1 MSIILRELASKI
13 ASKQRNPRTMFA
25 EEFGGADIG
34 LINPETTRQILLKS
48 FEAQEFG
55 GGMNSFFGSLSH
67 NHLHHHAHH
76 TAASNVEDG
85 LASRQPRS
93 MNREGHAYTIRG
105 RGNKRVSTATSPS
118 TDSQQE
124 IPSTSAS
131 GSNPYQN
138 YQYSKSVDASSTTN
152 SPPTTESPSPPTGTG
167 GGDTGAPSDGGCV
180 PSRLCPSTYNTTAP
194 LYGISLTSGQP
205 VTIVQKFPDLLQQV
219 VFQVCK

>member
-1 MSIILRELASKI
+1 MHIVCFYRDLATKI
-13 ASKQRNPRTMFA
+13 ASKQRNPRTLFA

-55 GGMNSFFGSLSH
+55 RGMGSFFGSLSH
-67 NHLHHHAHH
+67 SHHHHHAH
-76 TAASNVEDG
+76 TAPDEAS
-85 LASRQPRS
+85 SRQPRS
-93 MNREGHAYTIRG
+93 NRQAHAYSIRG
-105 RGNKRVSTATSPS
+105 RGTKRVTTATSPAPKF
-118 TDSQQE
+118 QQ
-124 IPSTSAS
+124 
-131 GSNPYQN
+131 
-138 YQYSKSVDASSTTN
+138 
-152 SPPTTESPSPPTGTG
+152 ESPSSTAAPPMPTEGPHVV
-167 GGDTGAPSDGGCV
+167 DNSPPSDGGCV